1 MKQLHIL
8 KTRNWKCMYVHDEIK
23 QDICWGEI
31 QFAML
36 YPVFVSLNYNMQLFN
51 VLVEITNIL
60 CETLRL

>member
-1 MKQLHIL
+1 MFMTRLN
-8 KTRNWKCMYVHDEIK
+8 KTFV
-23 QDICWGEI
+23 GGI

-51 VLVEITNIL
+51 VLVKIANIL